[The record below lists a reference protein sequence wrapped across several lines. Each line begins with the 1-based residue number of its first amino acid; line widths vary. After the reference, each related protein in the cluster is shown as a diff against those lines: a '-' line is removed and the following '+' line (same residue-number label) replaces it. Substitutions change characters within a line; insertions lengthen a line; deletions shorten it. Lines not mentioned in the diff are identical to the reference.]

1 MNAQTHDVSTDARP
15 AMGCFAVMC
24 DMDGPNRRERE
35 RRTLSTVLR
44 VSEDGWHTPLPH
56 GGQATKWSEPDPSID
71 AAIERAAR
79 ASNPQWKIARG
90 LNFLVVLA
98 AAQACG
104 VSAYDEAR
112 RVPQGW
118 QWRKAGSRE
127 WGPICATLDGGLT
140 SAPRLAMAA

>member
-15 AMGCFAVMC
+15 AMGCFAVTC
-24 DMDGPNRRERE
+24 DMGGSNRRERE
-35 RRTLSTVLR
+35 RQTLSTVLR
-44 VSEDGWHTPLPH
+44 VSEDGWHALLPH
-56 GGQATKWSEPDPSID
+56 AGQSTKWSEPATSID

-79 ASNPQWKIARG
+79 ASNPQWKITRG

-98 AAQACG
+98 AGQACG

-118 QWRKAGSRE
+118 QWRTAGSRE
-127 WGPICATLDGGLT
+127 WGATSATLDGGLT
-140 SAPRLAMAA
+140 SAPSLAMAA